1 MTITK
6 ECQMCKVVF
15 RTRTFKSATWEQYCP
30 KCYAEKRQT
39 RAVEKMQKHN
49 DTDMLE
55 LRDRVKNVEEHLD
68 NIPAI
73 THAEINN
80 QLMNLS
86 DLDQFN
92 SVKEGLEKTVNEYM
106 VDLQASINE
115 TLQGLMDKQIKFEE
129 KIQRQLM
136 TLNNKLVRLMRE
148 D

>member
-1 MTITK
+1 MTIVK
-6 ECQMCKVVF
+6 ECRLCKTSF

-30 KCYAEKRQT
+30 ACYAEKRQT
-39 RAVEKMQKHN
+39 RAVEKMQQHN
-49 DTDMLE
+49 DNDMVE
-55 LRDRVKNVEEHLD
+55 LRDRVKNVEKHLD

-86 DLDQFN
+86 NLDQFN
-92 SVKEGLEKTVNEYM
+92 SVKEGLKETVNEYM
-106 VDLQASINE
+106 ADLQASINE

-148 D
+148 E